1 MHNEHNATLWW
12 RRINTLKKNT
22 PFSAFII
29 PGTKIVNFPLKR
41 YFCAVML
48 RLQSNPIN
56 KDTSLILGTVCF
68 VPGERKPLHFL
79 YIQPAPVYKY
89 KLSRLISIH
98 FQLELVKRI
107 WYQIKAF
114 PIRWLF
120 YWVSLHFPLIMYWFC
135 WEKLDFVHSWDLK
148 R

>member
-1 MHNEHNATLWW
+1 MHNVHNATLWW

-56 KDTSLILGTVCF
+56 KDTSLILRTVCF

-107 WYQIKAF
+107 
-114 PIRWLF
+114 
-120 YWVSLHFPLIMYWFC
+120 
-135 WEKLDFVHSWDLK
+135 
-148 R
+148 